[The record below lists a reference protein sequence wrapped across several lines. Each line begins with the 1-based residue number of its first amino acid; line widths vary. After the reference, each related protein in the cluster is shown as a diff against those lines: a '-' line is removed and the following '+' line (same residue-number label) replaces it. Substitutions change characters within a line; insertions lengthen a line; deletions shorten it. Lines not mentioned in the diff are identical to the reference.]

1 MSCRGLCPH
10 WKTGVP
16 RFSSGLPSRAACVPV
31 RSAPPEAAV
40 AIRAVMVVSPATP
53 ATVPTSDGPAKSVAR
68 RSRKPW
74 PRRPCAEKPSGRSP
88 PSTAFANS
96 AASGCRSTKRSAACV
111 RWKSKILPRG
121 KKTAAA
127 IQQEVVQEIEQLL
140 EVILRSLRKTGRLHG
155 EAVEMATRAA
165 MSRAGAAPLSELLRA
180 GQPAFQ
186 RPGLFV
192 GSGVIEAGRKTII
205 GQRLT
210 QSGMFWTV
218 AAANQIMA
226 LRRNRLSDRFEDY

>member
-1 MSCRGLCPH
+1 MQVNETICGL
-10 WKTGVP
+10 
-16 RFSSGLPSRAACVPV
+16 RPV
-31 RSAPPEAAV
+31 EEQDP
-40 AIRAVMVVSPATP
+40 
-53 ATVPTSDGPAKSVAR
+53 
-68 RSRKPW
+68 
-74 PRRPCAEKPSGRSP
+74 
-88 PSTAFANS
+88 
-96 AASGCRSTKRSAACV
+96 
-111 RWKSKILPRG
+111 PRG

-210 QSGMFWTV
+210 QSGMF
-218 AAANQIMA
+218 
-226 LRRNRLSDRFEDY
+226 